1 MLSLLVELISK
12 CLHHRS
18 NMLRRIPTYK
28 SKIVRSSSHAAAAV
42 KDAGKAV
49 LQVIRYDPITNH
61 KRIESYEFDKTQDFM
76 VLDLLT
82 AIKAHQDPT
91 LAFRASCCEG
101 VCGSCAMIIN
111 GINSLACVTFAQHV
125 TTVGPLPN
133 FPIIKDMVVDLR
145 GFFRQYE
152 YIRPFVRNVNLHRYH
167 IDSVYQRYNAT
178 CQALFGTDPDKAALI
193 SSSSDSHHHD
203 SRVLALLKVL
213 DATVA
218 AGSATQTIAVLR
230 KLREAGLALDNEA
243 TKQLIND
250 AMKNF
255 KK

>member
-1 MLSLLVELISK
+1 VFLRLLNHINDQL
-12 CLHHRS
+12 
-18 NMLRRIPTYK
+18 MLRRIPTYK
-28 SKIVRSSSHAAAAV
+28 TKIARHSSSAAAAV
-42 KDAGKAV
+42 QEAGKAV

-101 VCGSCAMIIN
+101 VCGSCAMNIN

-178 CQALFGTDPDKAALI
+178 CQALFGTNPDKAALEA
-193 SSSSDSHHHD
+193 SNSSHHD
-203 SRVLALLKVL
+203 GSESRVLALLRVL

-218 AGSATQTIAVLR
+218 AGSATQTITTLR
-230 KLREAGLALDNEA
+230 KLRDAGLQLDNDA
-243 TKQLIND
+243 VKQLIND
-250 AMKNF
+250 AMKNN

>member
-1 MLSLLVELISK
+1 
-12 CLHHRS
+12 
-18 NMLRRIPTYK
+18 MLRRIPAYK
-28 SKIVRSSSHAAAAV
+28 SKIVRSSSGSAAPV
-42 KDAGKAV
+42 TEAGKAV

-61 KRIESYEFDKTQDFM
+61 KRIESYEFNKTQDFM

-101 VCGSCAMIIN
+101 VCGSCAMNIN

-178 CQALFGTDPDKAALI
+178 CQALFGTNPDKAALLA
-193 SSSSDSHHHD
+193 SADSHGHD
-203 SRVLALLKVL
+203 ATESRVLALLKVL

-218 AGSATQTIAVLR
+218 AGSATQTIATLR
-230 KLREAGLALDNEA
+230 KLREAGLTLDNEA
-243 TKQLIND
+243 TKQIIND
-250 AMKNF
+250 AIKNF